1 MKPNDLPAADST
13 KTKSNF
19 YWLQVSADYADYAE
33 KICEIRATCGFLCFY
48 GDKMNDNPAFGADLQ
63 PFMGIPTFMRLP
75 ATRELSDVDVAV
87 MGVPFDS
94 GVSNRSG
101 ARFGP
106 RKIREA
112 SLTLWG
118 HNPTMQVTPTEILN
132 VVDYG
137 DVSIIPT
144 SIEHTMDSITSTAS
158 EVLNANTTLISLGG
172 DHSIALPL
180 LRAHAQKYGPLSL
193 VHVDAH
199 IDTWKAEFKAVP
211 YSHGTP
217 FRHAIEEDLIRE
229 GEYVQIG
236 IRGPVSHAY
245 DYAEAAELGAR
256 TITIHEVFEK
266 GIPEILKEVH
276 QRMNGPV
283 YVSIDIDS
291 ADPAYAPGTGTPEV
305 GGLSSYQLLQL
316 VRGLHDL
323 NLVGFDLVE
332 VSPPYDHGDI
342 TAVLAAN
349 IIFEYLSLLALN
361 K

>member
-1 MKPNDLPAADST
+1 
-13 KTKSNF
+13 
-19 YWLQVSADYADYAE
+19 
-33 KICEIRATCGFLCFY
+33 
-48 GDKMNDNPAFGADLQ
+48 MNDNPAFGADLQ

-75 ATRELSDVDVAV
+75 ATRELENVDVAI

-94 GVSNRSG
+94 GVSYRSG
-101 ARFGP
+101 TRFGP

-118 HNPTMQVTPTEILN
+118 HNPTMKVTPNEALK

-137 DVSIIPT
+137 DVSVIPT
-144 SIEHTMDSITSTAS
+144 SIEHTMTAITEAAS
-158 EVLNANTTLISLGG
+158 LIINTGTTLISLGG

-180 LRAHAQKYGPLSL
+180 LRAHAEKYGPLSL

-199 IDTWKAEFKAVP
+199 IDTWEAEFDAVP

-217 FRHAIEEDLIRE
+217 FRYALQEGLVRK

-236 IRGPVSHAY
+236 IRGPVSFES
-245 DYAEAAELGAR
+245 DYAEAAELGAH
-256 TITIHEVFEK
+256 TITNHEVFEK

-283 YVSIDIDS
+283 YVSIDIDA

-316 VRGLHDL
+316 VRGLRSL

-332 VSPPYDHGDI
+332 VSPPYDHADI
-342 TAVLAAN
+342 TAVLASN
-349 IIFEYLSLLALN
+349 IVFEYLSLLALQ
-361 K
+361 KQA